1 MRSRDRRCSAT
12 AITITY
18 GPTPTLALT
27 RGSLARSARENTIVQ
42 PHSARADKF
51 VPRPEPG
58 SFVPGELLVSYER
71 HDNSE

>member
-1 MRSRDRRCSAT
+1 VRVVLRRRIFAGIVLTILATSTMVSAAT
-12 AITITY
+12 
-18 GPTPTLALT
+18 
-27 RGSLARSARENTIVQ
+27 ENTIVQ